1 MTKKQLETFKVGDKH
16 APRVKPSAAASKGA
30 HPATEEPKETLG
42 FARIEEV
49 LDAAEP
55 GDVQRSLVQLTDTL
69 DTYMSD
75 NRGQKERAQAKRAK
89 MAVER
94 TIDLLA
100 YLFETKEAMI
110 ASLTKSSSKPAAG
123 KKAPSTKRGT

>member
-16 APRVKPSAAASKGA
+16 APRVKPSAAHAKGA
-30 HPATEEPKETLG
+30 QPATEEPKETLG

-49 LDAAEP
+49 LDAAKP

-110 ASLTKSSSKPAAG
+110 ASLTQSAAPSSAG
-123 KKAPSTKRGT
+123 KKPTQNKRGT

>member
-1 MTKKQLETFKVGDKH
+1 MTNKKLETFKVGDKH
-16 APRVKPSAAASKGA
+16 APRVKPSAATAQSGA
-30 HPATEEPKETLG
+30 AMGQEQPKETLG
-42 FARIEEV
+42 FTRIEEV

-55 GDVQRSLVQLTDTL
+55 GEVQRSLVGLTDAL
-69 DTYMSD
+69 DAYMSD

-100 YLFETKEAMI
+100 YLFETKDAMI
-110 ASLTKSSSKPAAG
+110 ASLTKPEG
-123 KKAPSTKRGT
+123 KKATHAKRGK

>member
-1 MTKKQLETFKVGDKH
+1 MTKKKLETFKVAEKH
-16 APRVKPSAAASKGA
+16 APRVKPSAGAAKTAAEGPQA
-30 HPATEEPKETLG
+30 PKETLG

-49 LDAAEP
+49 LDASMP
-55 GDVQRSLVQLTDTL
+55 GDVQRSLVQLTDSL

-89 MAVER
+89 IAVER

-100 YLFETKEAMI
+100 YLFATKEAMI
-110 ASLTKSSSKPAAG
+110 ASLTQSEGKKPA
-123 KKAPSTKRGT
+123 PSKRGTK

>member
-1 MTKKQLETFKVGDKH
+1 MTKKKLETFKVADKH
-16 APRVKPSAAASKGA
+16 APRVKPSAGAAKPAAESQEA
-30 HPATEEPKETLG
+30 HKETLG

-49 LDAAEP
+49 LDSAMP
-55 GDVQRSLVQLTDTL
+55 GDVQRSLVQLTDSL

-75 NRGQKERAQAKRAK
+75 VRGQKERAQAKRAK

-100 YLFETKEAMI
+100 YLFATKEAMI
-110 ASLTKSSSKPAAG
+110 ASLTQTEGKNPAP
-123 KKAPSTKRGT
+123 KKKRGT

>member
-1 MTKKQLETFKVGDKH
+1 MTKKKLETFKVGDKH
-16 APRVKPSAAASKGA
+16 APRVKPSAGAHKGA
-30 HPATEEPKETLG
+30 QPVTDEPKETLG

-49 LDAAEP
+49 LDASQP
-55 GDVQRSLVQLTDTL
+55 GDVQRSLVQLTDAL

-75 NRGQKERAQAKRAK
+75 NRGQKERSQAKRAK

-110 ASLTKSSSKPAAG
+110 VSLTQTPNASSAG
-123 KKAPSTKRGT
+123 KKSGHAKRGT